1 METTLLERYSLEYH
15 RNLNQKLFDGFIL
28 RPDVRDAFMRIADA
42 WIESAKLPK
51 EYVTDIIFTGGNC
64 NYNYSSHSDCDVHIV
79 YDRARLIAGDTGPL
93 WDNYLNDRKS
103 IWSKDHHITVKGYT
117 VELFAQS
124 SDDVLVASGV
134 YSLSRNDWIKKPV
147 RGRYHFK
154 NDPALIKKVEETKKT
169 LDKMLKDKV
178 GSGEFEI
185 MKGKLKAMRNAAL
198 QSGDEFTFDN
208 LVFKALRNTGVL
220 DKMNAY
226 LGAHHDQ
233 ELSLD

>member
-1 METTLLERYSLEYH
+1 MYNPTLLERYSLEYH
-15 RNLNQKLFDGFIL
+15 RTLNQKLFDGDVL
-28 RPDVRDAFMRIADA
+28 NPDVRDAFLRIADA
-42 WIESAKLPK
+42 WIESAKIPK
-51 EYVTDIIFTGGNC
+51 DYVTDIIFTGGNC

-79 YDRARLIAGDTGPL
+79 YDESKLVSGFDVDH
-93 WDNYLNDRKS
+93 WKDYLSDKKS
-103 IWSKDHHITVKGYT
+103 IWAKNHHITVKGYT

-134 YSLSRNDWIKKPV
+134 YSLTRNNWIKKPV

-169 LDKMLKDKV
+169 LDNMIKNDVGYAEFKLMGDKLWKMR
-178 GSGEFEI
+178 
-185 MKGKLKAMRNAAL
+185 AAAL

-220 DKMNAY
+220 DRVNAY
-226 LGAHHDQ
+226 LGNHHDK
-233 ELSLD
+233 ELSL